1 MLPKCCC
8 LHLMAAAVNEA
19 VLETLRKQGRPP
31 RKTWT
36 FDSVPGEVPGERCQS
51 SGCQDLPGLCETF

>member
-1 MLPKCCC
+1 
-8 LHLMAAAVNEA
+8 MAGPEA

-36 FDSVPGEVPGERCQS
+36 FDSVPGEMGCQS
-51 SGCQDLPGLCETF
+51 MSELHLLGVLFETYVITYNNLRNSI

>member
-1 MLPKCCC
+1 MLLFALDGGP
-8 LHLMAAAVNEA
+8 EA

-36 FDSVPGEVPGERCQS
+36 FDSVPGEVPGEMGCQS
-51 SGCQDLPGLCETF
+51 SGCQDLPGVLCETF